1 MGAELCPWALEGLAA
16 GRHRSPTLRPGSSP
30 AVFVDFYACG
40 ETARCLVPGPGV
52 WASLAV
58 PGLAQT
64 PLSDGLWWEV
74 VNTNLA
80 VPWEANE
87 EVTRVRRGTGKAR
100 PRQ

>member
-1 MGAELCPWALEGLAA
+1 MLVGKEPDARSLALG
-16 GRHRSPTLRPGSSP
+16 
-30 AVFVDFYACG
+30 CG
-40 ETARCLVPGPGV
+40 P
-52 WASLAV
+52 LAV

>member
-1 MGAELCPWALEGLAA
+1 M
-16 GRHRSPTLRPGSSP
+16 
-30 AVFVDFYACG
+30 
-40 ETARCLVPGPGV
+40 

-74 VNTNLA
+74 ANTNLA

-87 EVTRVRRGTGKAR
+87 EVTRVRRGTGKAQ